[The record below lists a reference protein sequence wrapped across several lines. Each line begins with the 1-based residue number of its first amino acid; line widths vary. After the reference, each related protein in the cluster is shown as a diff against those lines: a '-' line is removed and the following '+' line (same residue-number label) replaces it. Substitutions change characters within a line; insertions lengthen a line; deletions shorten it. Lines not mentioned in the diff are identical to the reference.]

1 MTFKERRHKIIGGG
15 LDIAPF
21 VNVFFVLLIF
31 FMFSSS
37 FIFQPGIKVS
47 LPRAVTAEVVSQE
60 NAVIAITKDD
70 VVYMNDRIITQE
82 ELSSG
87 LSLLAKAKTPLLIKA
102 DRNSSLGKI
111 VEVLDMCRIEG
122 VSQVS
127 LATSKEVK

>member
-1 MTFKERRHKIIGGG
+1 
-15 LDIAPF
+15 
-21 VNVFFVLLIF
+21 
-31 FMFSSS
+31 
-37 FIFQPGIKVS
+37 
-47 LPRAVTAEVVSQE
+47 
-60 NAVIAITKDD
+60 
-70 VVYMNDRIITQE
+70 MNDRIITQE